1 MSMKNKSTKNKLF
14 ELYFRE
20 NKDVVFRFAL
30 DKTGDYQAAQEI
42 CQQVFFQ
49 LYVNMDKV
57 HPDMIK
63 SWLIRCTRHALIDY
77 FRKAEFRKEMFADN
91 SVAVKGN
98 LLVEES
104 LDLYEE
110 KKKNAELTGRILE
123 EVRAVNEKWYEV
135 LVMSCIDGMSYAEMA
150 EELDMSVDALRA
162 RVYRARTYVRER
174 FGDEYQDLFND

>member
-1 MSMKNKSTKNKLF
+1 MGDRSKKNKQF

-20 NKDVVFRFAL
+20 NKDLILRQVL

-49 LYVNMDKV
+49 LYLNMDRI

-63 SWLIRCTRHALIDY
+63 PWLVRSAKHAIIDY
-77 FRKAEFRKEMFADN
+77 FRRAQFRKDMFTET
-91 SVAVKGN
+91 SVAENGN
-98 LLVEES
+98 LLIEES

-110 KKKNAELTGRILE
+110 KRENAELTGRILE
-123 EVRAVNEKWYEV
+123 EVREVNEKWYEV
-135 LVMSCIDGMSYAEMA
+135 LVMNCIDGMTYSEMA
-150 EELDMSVDALRA
+150 EELGMSVDALRA

-174 FGDEYQDLFND
+174 YGEEYQDLFND